1 MSTRQVIVQAGGVD
15 FTGDTL
21 ANVQVDM
28 GARTPWEQNV
38 GDLATVIIQQ
48 DDPGILIGE
57 DLTILVESPD
67 TPEATGGTES
77 TITVDGV
84 VYRLHVFTS
93 DGTFTVTSPG
103 EVEYLIVGGGGGSA
117 HGGGG
122 AGGFLTGTVAVSP
135 DSYPVVVGAGGAGR
149 LSSQTVT
156 AANDGGNSS
165 FAGITAYGGGAGGGN
180 RFGVGRDGGSGGGS
194 GYDTTNPAAAT
205 SGTPG
210 QGNGGGISNR
220 TAFGA
225 GGGGGGAGG
234 AGTNGTTQATTIGL
248 GGNGGP
254 GLASTI
260 TGTSVY
266 YAGGGGAGANFA
278 GATLPTGGGVG
289 GIGGGGSGALT
300 LDGNGSPGTDG
311 LGGGAGGGEPN
322 GGSGANGGSGVVIIR
337 YRDSYQPV
345 FTGRVD
351 TTSAE
356 LTSLGPLW
364 TVTGSGPLT
373 RAGRQNL
380 TSVIAADTDGD
391 QIALLAQE
399 ALAVEWE
406 EAGGTWAAQTAT
418 WDGFAVDTSAIDQP
432 GQYALAAITSVPTN
446 VVEVMSTA
454 AFSGSG
460 WLYETRDGLL
470 GFADSTHRELLPASE
485 YIVVPGA
492 ATSRNAF
499 VTVTQESDVAN
510 EIIVE
515 YDGGDVTGKANDS
528 IQTYGRW
535 QRTYTTTLADASAAS
550 DFLTR
555 RLNLEGSP
563 RLNVAGTVTIALDQ
577 VTDALYDQLL
587 TVERNTGIILEDVP
601 TYLAA
606 EGVYRG
612 FVEGY
617 RWSLGPVESFL
628 DLYVSE
634 YSLSS
639 FGLRWNA
646 VGPAAWADVAAT
658 LTWQNATEALA

>member
-1 MSTRQVIVQAGGVD
+1 MSTRQVIVKAGGVD

-21 ANVQVDM
+21 ANVQIDM

-38 GDLATVIIQQ
+38 AGLANVIIQQ

-84 VYRLHVFTS
+84 AYRLHVFTS
-93 DGTFTVTSPG
+93 SGTFTVTSPG
-103 EVEYLIVGGGGGSA
+103 EVEYLIVAGGGGGGS
-117 HGGGG
+117 GGGG
-122 AGGFLTGTVAVSP
+122 AGGLLEGTTQVS
-135 DSYPVVVGAGGAGR
+135 SGTFTVVVGQGGVSTTGSGIRGSNGGSSSA
-149 LSSQTVT
+149 LSLSAV
-156 AANDGGNSS
+156 
-165 FAGITAYGGGAGGGN
+165 GGGGGG
-180 RFGVGRDGGSGGGS
+180 RAIGQQTGSPGGSGGGAAGINS
-194 GYDTTNPAAAT
+194 GAPLYSGGAGT
-205 SGTPG
+205 SG
-210 QGNGGGISNR
+210 QGFSGGDKPVNVQG
-220 TAFGA
+220 AGA
-225 GGGGGGAGG
+225 GGGGASEAGANAASNVGGDGG
-234 AGTNGTTQATTIGL
+234 DGL
-248 GGNGGP
+248 T
-254 GLASTI
+254 SSI
-260 TGTSVY
+260 TGTSVT
-266 YAGGGGAGANFA
+266 YAGGGGAWGNSSGGAA
-278 GATLPTGGGVG
+278 GAGGGGVG
-289 GIGGGGSGALT
+289 TTNLASG
-300 LDGNGSPGTDG
+300 NPGTDG
-311 LGGGAGGGEPN
+311 LGGGGGAGIGGN
-322 GGSGANGGSGVVIIR
+322 GGDGIVIIR
-337 YRDSYQPV
+337 YRDTYQPV

-380 TSVIAADTDGD
+380 TSVIAADTEGD

-399 ALAVEWE
+399 SLAVEWDE
-406 EAGGTWAAQTAT
+406 TGGTWASQTLT

-432 GQYALAAITSVPTN
+432 GQYALAAFTDVPTN
-446 VVEVMSTA
+446 VVEVMTQA

-460 WLYETRDGLL
+460 WLYETRDGLV
-470 GFADSTHRELLPASE
+470 GYADSTHRELLPASE
-485 YIVVPGA
+485 YLVVPGA

-510 EIIVE
+510 DIIVE
-515 YDGGDVTGKANDS
+515 YDGGEVTGKANDS

-555 RLNLEGSP
+555 RLNLAGSP

-577 VTDALYDQLL
+577 ITDALYDQLL

-601 TYLAA
+601 TYLAD
-606 EGVYRG
+606 EGLYRG

-617 RWSLGPVESFL
+617 RWSLGPVESTL

-634 YSLSS
+634 YSLSN

-646 VGPAAWADVAAT
+646 AGPTTWADVAAT

>member
-1 MSTRQVIVQAGGVD
+1 MFYA
-15 FTGDTL
+15 
-21 ANVQVDM
+21 
-28 GARTPWEQNV
+28 
-38 GDLATVIIQQ
+38 
-48 DDPGILIGE
+48 
-57 DLTILVESPD
+57 
-67 TPEATGGTES
+67 
-77 TITVDGV
+77 
-84 VYRLHVFTS
+84 
-93 DGTFTVTSPG
+93 
-103 EVEYLIVGGGGGSA
+103 GGGGGYQRNGTHTPGA
-117 HGGGG
+117 GGLGGGG
-122 AGGFLTGTVAVSP
+122 AGTNSTGVN
-135 DSYPVVVGAGGAGR
+135 GE
-149 LSSQTVT
+149 
-156 AANDGGNSS
+156 DGK
-165 FAGITAYGGGAGGGN
+165 
-180 RFGVGRDGGSGGGS
+180 
-194 GYDTTNPAAAT
+194 
-205 SGTPG
+205 
-210 QGNGGGISNR
+210 
-220 TAFGA
+220 
-225 GGGGGGAGG
+225 GGGGGAGFT
-234 AGTNGTTQATTIGL
+234 AG
-248 GGNGGP
+248 
-254 GLASTI
+254 S
-260 TGTSVY
+260 
-266 YAGGGGAGANFA
+266 
-278 GATLPTGGGVG
+278 TGGD
-289 GIGGGGSGALT
+289 GI
-300 LDGNGSPGTDG
+300 
-311 LGGGAGGGEPN
+311 
-322 GGSGANGGSGVVIIR
+322 VIIR
-337 YRDSYQPV
+337 YRDTYQPV

-432 GQYALAAITSVPTN
+432 GQYDLAAITSVPTN

-460 WLYETRDGLL
+460 WLYETRDGLV

-515 YDGGDVTGKANDS
+515 YDGGEVTGKANDS

-587 TVERNTGIILEDVP
+587 TVERNTGIILQDVP

-634 YSLSS
+634 YSLSN

-646 VGPAAWADVAAT
+646 VGPATWADVAAT

>member
-1 MSTRQVIVQAGGVD
+1 
-15 FTGDTL
+15 
-21 ANVQVDM
+21 
-28 GARTPWEQNV
+28 
-38 GDLATVIIQQ
+38 
-48 DDPGILIGE
+48 
-57 DLTILVESPD
+57 
-67 TPEATGGTES
+67 
-77 TITVDGV
+77 
-84 VYRLHVFTS
+84 VYA
-93 DGTFTVTSPG
+93 
-103 EVEYLIVGGGGGSA
+103 GGGGG
-117 HGGGG
+117 G
-122 AGGFLTGTVAVSP
+122 ARS
-135 DSYPVVVGAGGAGR
+135 
-149 LSSQTVT
+149 
-156 AANDGGNSS
+156 
-165 FAGITAYGGGAGGGN
+165 
-180 RFGVGRDGGSGGGS
+180 
-194 GYDTTNPAAAT
+194 T

-210 QGNGGGISNR
+210 AG
-220 TAFGA
+220 

-234 AGTNGTTQATTIGL
+234 DA
-248 GGNGGP
+248 
-254 GLASTI
+254 ASSYH
-260 TGTSVY
+260 GY
-266 YAGGGGAGANFA
+266 
-278 GATLPTGGGVG
+278 
-289 GIGGGGSGALT
+289 
-300 LDGNGSPGTDG
+300 DGTDG
-311 LGGGAGGGEPN
+311 LGSGGG
-322 GGSGANGGSGVVIIR
+322 GGTYVSAYRTGGDGGDGVVIIR
-337 YRDSYQPV
+337 YRDTYQPV

-399 ALAVEWE
+399 ALAVEWDE
-406 EAGGTWAAQTAT
+406 TGGTWAAQTAT

-470 GFADSTHRELLPASE
+470 GFADSTHRELLPAE
-485 YIVVPGA
+485 DYIVVPGS

-510 EIIVE
+510 DIIVE
-515 YDGGDVTGKANDS
+515 YDGGEVTGKANDS

-577 VTDALYDQLL
+577 VTDSLYDQLL

-634 YSLSS
+634 YSLSN

-658 LTWQNATEALA
+658 LIWQNATEALA

>member
-1 MSTRQVIVQAGGVD
+1 MSATRQVIVQAGGVD

-21 ANVQVDM
+21 ANVQIDM

-38 GDLATVIIQQ
+38 AGLATVIIQQ

-84 VYRLHVFTS
+84 NYRLHVFTTN
-93 DGTFTVTSPG
+93 GTFTVTSPG
-103 EVEYLIVGGGGGSA
+103 EVEYLIVGGGGGGGSNSTGTR
-117 HGGGG
+117 GGGG
-122 AGGFLTGTVAVSP
+122 GGGGGLLTGTSTVAAQN
-135 DSYPVVVGAGGAGR
+135 YAIVVGSGGSKGVNVAGAIG
-149 LSSQTVT
+149 Q
-156 AANDGGNSS
+156 NSS
-165 FAGITAYGGGAGGGN
+165 FNSIVAVGGGGGG
-180 RFGVGRDGGSGGGS
+180 GDGGGLHPATVGGSGGGGGS
-194 GYDTTNPAAAT
+194 HNNVSLGAAGTT
-205 SGTPG
+205 G
-210 QGNGGGISNR
+210 QGNAGGNNSS
-220 TAFGA
+220 ASPFP
-225 GGGGGGAGG
+225 GGGGGGAG
-234 AGTNGTTQATTIGL
+234 ASGTNGAGSI
-248 GGNGGP
+248 GGNGGA
-254 GLASTI
+254 GLASSI
-260 TGTSVY
+260 TGTSVF
-266 YAGGGGAGANFA
+266 YAGGGGGGTFSAG
-278 GATLPTGGGVG
+278 TGGTGGVG
-289 GIGGGGSGALT
+289 GG
-300 LDGNGSPGTDG
+300 GNGNSVVAGSAGTDG
-311 LGGGAGGGEPN
+311 LGGGGGN
-322 GGSGANGGSGVVIIR
+322 QADGGDGIVIIR
-337 YRDSYQPV
+337 YRDTYQPV

-399 ALAVEWE
+399 ALAVEWDE
-406 EAGGTWAAQTAT
+406 TGGTWAAQTAT

-432 GQYALAAITSVPTN
+432 GQYDLAAITSVPTN
-446 VVEVMSTA
+446 VVEAMTTA

-460 WLYETRDGLL
+460 WLYETRDGRL
-470 GFADSTHRELLPASE
+470 GFADSTHRELLPASD
-485 YIVVPGA
+485 YLVIPGA

-510 EIIVE
+510 DLIVE
-515 YDGGDVTGKANDS
+515 YDGGEVTGKANDS
-528 IQTYGRW
+528 IQIYGRW
-535 QRTYTTTLADASAAS
+535 QRTYTTTLADGSSAA

-555 RLNLEGSP
+555 RLQLEGSP

-601 TYLAA
+601 TYLAP

-617 RWSLGPVESFL
+617 RWSLGPVESTL

-634 YSLSS
+634 YSLSN

-646 VGPAAWADVAAT
+646 VGPATWADVAAT